1 MARKWRGKKKRVEGR
16 LDALTLLPFVRCGE
30 RGPMAFVSPST
41 HCVDLLFS
49 MGTGLERQQGAL
61 QLERVNVLAP
71 VERGL
76 CANKDQVLKAGLI
89 GTLVELLPEMSQTQ
103 L

>member
-1 MARKWRGKKKRVEGR
+1 MQCATIFFLSSNGKEMEEKRSR
-16 LDALTLLPFVRCGE
+16 FVRCGE

-41 HCVDLLFS
+41 HCVDLLYS

-76 CANKDQVLKAGLI
+76 CANKDQFLKAG
-89 GTLVELLPEMSQTQ
+89 
-103 L
+103 